1 MVKVFDSL
9 VFQPDT
15 FQGAIFTEFALSE
28 NIKQVSDTSFTA
40 QQMIISDSGV
50 VDQVGETSKTI
61 IRQGDE

>member
-1 MVKVFDSL
+1 MVKVFDPL
-9 VFQPDT
+9 VFQLAA

-50 VDQVGETSKTI
+50 VDHVGETSKTI
-61 IRQGDE
+61 KQQGSD